1 MPQVSVVLP
10 AFNHEAYIAE
20 AIDSVLGQTL
30 ADFELI
36 IIDDGSQDR
45 TPDIISTFTDPRIRF
60 VRQANAGSHAT
71 INRGVGMATGRYVA
85 ILNSD
90 DRYTPDRLGRLL
102 AVAEARPGP
111 SFLVS
116 AVRLIDAGGQ
126 PITDPQH
133 WWLRMYAD
141 IHQQWRQHR
150 DPLAAL
156 MWGNLTVSTSNFFF
170 SRSLFDALGPLR
182 HYRYVL
188 DWEYALRAASALPD
202 CFVYLDD
209 AALLD
214 YRLHGNN
221 TILGG
226 AIRNHLEAAHIIRSA
241 LQRRDG
247 GAMRTPLWRLHYL
260 QRFLRRKEVA
270 TREHQLKVQHAALTS
285 QASQL
290 QIMTD
295 EKEKIRI
302 YKDELEIRLAA
313 TADQLAEQE
322 QARVYLEQKRTQ
334 LEQAITAAI
343 SAQHTL
349 QQAHQATQAQLQTS
363 ESARHRQAAE
373 LAQAQHVLQAMQSS
387 TSWRITQPLRW
398 AGRQKIRLANGRL
411 ALRLL
416 GQRHQGYARLIP
428 HAVAILLRSGPT
440 GLRAWLRSA
449 IMAAPPPVPGQP
461 EQATDP
467 YQAWI
472 TAQASRVESL
482 RAQLPERLAALP
494 AKPVFSVVISSRDLP
509 LAAWDETLTTVQQQ
523 CYPMLEVCLAEPLN
537 ASDEWRQ
544 WCSRHAT
551 DDPRIKTGG
560 QTASG
565 DFVLPLAAGDK
576 LMPHALLAF
585 AEYLAQHPDA
595 AVIYSDEDKF
605 DVHGQRQQPLFKPD
619 WSPTLACIQNYIGH
633 ALCVRRDLF
642 AACGA
647 MGRNIDGANGYDLV
661 LRLSE
666 QARPHHLADVL
677 YHQRLDAT
685 GHDPAA
691 SQAMHEAGKRAVAA
705 HLARR
710 YPQQF
715 LRVDDGDYLFT
726 YDPRFVARPARV
738 SIIIPTKD
746 KIDLLAVCLDSIL
759 QKTRWPDYE
768 ILVLD
773 NNSTEAETFTY
784 FERICAQDSRVRVIP
799 APYKFNWS
807 FLNNFGVRHATG
819 DVLLFLNNDTE
830 LISPDWLER
839 LVETTSLSDVG
850 TVGAQLYYEDGT
862 LQHVGVV
869 VGMGGW
875 ADHVYKGTMLAN
887 SPSPFIAN
895 ALTRNVLASTGA
907 CVAIERSKFE
917 QLGGFDEAFEI
928 CGSDVELGI
937 RAHQRGLQN
946 LCLAPVKLRHFE
958 SKTRGSEVP
967 EVDFIQSDLKYAPY
981 RLGGDPFYNPNLA
994 RYQSTPEVSSEIK

>member
-10 AFNHEAYIAE
+10 AYNHEAYIAE
-20 AIDSVLGQTL
+20 AINSVLGQTL

-60 VRQANAGSHAT
+60 VRQANAGSHST
-71 INRGVGMATGRYVA
+71 INRGIGMATGRYVA

-90 DRYTPDRLGRLL
+90 DRYMPDRLARLL
-102 AVAEARPGP
+102 EFAEARPNP
-111 SFLVS
+111 CFLVS
-116 AVRLIDAGGQ
+116 AVRLIDADGQ

-141 IHQQWRQHR
+141 IHRQWSQHR
-150 DPLAAL
+150 DPIAAL

-170 SRSLFDALGPLR
+170 SRSLFDTLGPLR
-182 HYRYVL
+182 HYCYVL
-188 DWEYALRAASALPD
+188 DWEYALRAASTLPD
-202 CFVYLDD
+202 CFVYLDE
-209 AALLD
+209 ATLLD

-226 AIRNHLEAAHIIRSA
+226 AIRNHIEAAHIIRSA
-241 LQRRDG
+241 LQRLNG
-247 GAMRTPLWRLHYL
+247 GAMRNPLWRLNYL
-260 QRFLRRKEVA
+260 LRFLRRKEVA
-270 TREHQLKVQHAALTS
+270 TREHQLKLKNAELAA
-285 QASQL
+285 QATQL
-290 QIMTD
+290 QVMTE

-302 YKDELEIRLAA
+302 YKDELELRFAA
-313 TADQLAEQE
+313 TAEQLAEQQ
-322 QARVYLEQKRTQ
+322 QARAYLEQNRTQ
-334 LEQAITAAI
+334 LEQAIMATLR
-343 SAQHTL
+343 AQQTL
-349 QQAHQATQAQLQTS
+349 QQAHQAAQTQLQAS
-363 ESARHRQAAE
+363 ESARNRQATE
-373 LAQAQHVLQAMQSS
+373 LAQALHALQAMQAS
-387 TSWRITQPLRW
+387 TSWRITAPLRW
-398 AGRQKIRLANGRL
+398 AGRQKIRLTNGRL

-416 GQRHQGYARLIP
+416 AQRHHGYARIVP
-428 HAVAILLRSGPT
+428 HAAAILLRSGPN

-449 IMAAPPPVPGQP
+449 INGVPPPNPNQPGL
-461 EQATDP
+461 AIAP

-472 TAQASRVESL
+472 SAQAARIESL
-482 RAQLPERLAALP
+482 RMQLPERLAALP
-494 AKPVFSVVISSRDLP
+494 VKPVFSVLIFHRDVALSA
-509 LAAWDETLTTVQQQ
+509 LGETLTSVQQQ
-523 CYPMLEVCLAEPLN
+523 FYPLQEIRLAQPATASAEWSQMLGQRA
-537 ASDEWRQ
+537 A
-544 WCSRHAT
+544 
-551 DDPRIKTGG
+551 DDPRIKTDGHA
-560 QTASG
+560 ASG
-565 DFVLPLAAGDK
+565 DFILLMAAGDK
-576 LMPHALLAF
+576 LMPHALQVF
-585 AEYLAQHPDA
+585 AEYLAKHPDA
-595 AVIYSDEDKF
+595 GVIYSDEDKF
-605 DVHGQRQQPLFKPD
+605 DAKGQRVLPLFKPD
-619 WSPTLACIQNYIGH
+619 WSPMLACIQNYVGH

-642 AACGA
+642 AASGA
-647 MGRNIDGANGYDLV
+647 LDRKIDGASGYDLM

-666 QARPHHLADVL
+666 QALPHHLPDVL
-677 YHQRLDAT
+677 YHQRLDAAPGET
-685 GHDPAA
+685 AS
-691 SQAMHEAGKRAVAA
+691 SQAMHEAGRQAVAA

-710 YPQQF
+710 YPLQF

-726 YDPRFVARPARV
+726 YDPRFIARPARV

-746 KIDLLAVCLDSIL
+746 KIDLLAVCLESIL

-773 NNSTEAETFTY
+773 NNSTEADSFDY
-784 FERICAQDSRVRVIP
+784 FERIAAQDARVRVIP

-819 DVLLFLNNDTE
+819 DVLVFLNNDTE

-839 LVETTSLSDVG
+839 LVETTTLPDVG

-875 ADHVYKGTMLAN
+875 ADHVYKGTVLAN
-887 SPSPFIAN
+887 IPSPFIAN

-937 RAHQRGLQN
+937 RAHKRGMQN
-946 LCLAPVKLRHFE
+946 LYLAPVKLRHFE
-958 SKTRGSEVP
+958 SKTRGSDVP

-981 RLGGDPFYNPNLA
+981 RLGGDPFYNPNLS
-994 RYQSTPEVSSEIK
+994 RYHSTPEVSTEKK

>member
-10 AFNHEAYIAE
+10 AYNHEAYIAE
-20 AIDSVLGQTL
+20 AIDSVLGQSL

-60 VRQANAGSHAT
+60 VRQANVGSHAA
-71 INRGVGMATGRYVA
+71 INRGIGMATGRYVA

-90 DRYTPDRLGRLL
+90 DRYMPDRLARLL
-102 AVAEARPGP
+102 DVAEARSNPC
-111 SFLVS
+111 FLVS
-116 AVRLIDAGGQ
+116 AVRLIDADGQ
-126 PITDPQH
+126 PITDPQN

-141 IHQQWRQHR
+141 IHRQWSQHR
-150 DPLAAL
+150 DPVAAL

-188 DWEYALRAASALPD
+188 DWEYALRAASTLPD
-202 CFVYLDD
+202 CFVYLDE
-209 AALLD
+209 ATLLD

-226 AIRNHLEAAHIIRSA
+226 VIRNHIEASHIIRSA
-241 LQRRDG
+241 LQRLDG
-247 GAMRTPLWRLHYL
+247 EAMRKPLWRLHYL

-270 TREHQLKVQHAALTS
+270 TREHQLKLQNADLTALATE
-285 QASQL
+285 L
-290 QIMTD
+290 KVMTD
-295 EKEKIRI
+295 EKEKIRL
-302 YKDELEIRLAA
+302 YKDQLELRFAA
-313 TADQLAEQE
+313 TTDQLAEQ
-322 QARVYLEQKRTQ
+322 QQVRANLEQNRTQ
-334 LEQAITAAI
+334 LEQAILATLR
-343 SAQHTL
+343 AQQTL
-349 QQAHQATQAQLQTS
+349 EQAHQATQAQLQASELTS
-363 ESARHRQAAE
+363 NIQAAQ
-373 LAQAQHVLQAMQSS
+373 LAQALYELQAMQAS
-387 TSWRITQPLRW
+387 TSWRITAPLRW
-398 AGRQKIRLANGRL
+398 GGRQKIRLERGRL

-416 GQRHQGYARLIP
+416 GQRHHGYARLIP
-428 HAVAILLRSGPT
+428 QAAAILLRSGPT
-440 GLRAWLRSA
+440 GIRAWLRSA
-449 IMAAPPPVPGQP
+449 ITATPHIAPSQPVLAADAYQTWVAV
-461 EQATDP
+461 QAG
-467 YQAWI
+467 
-472 TAQASRVESL
+472 RVELL
-482 RAQLPERLAALP
+482 RAQLPERLATLP
-494 AKPVFSVVISSRDLP
+494 AKPVFSVVISCTDVT
-509 LAAWDETLTTVQQQ
+509 LAALDETLTTVQQQ
-523 CYPMLEVCLAEPLN
+523 LYPMLEMCLADPVS
-537 ASDEWRQ
+537 APPEWSQLLSQR
-544 WCSRHAT
+544 AI
-551 DDPRIKTGG
+551 DDPRIKSGG

-585 AEYLAQHPDA
+585 AEYLRQHPDA
-595 AVIYSDEDKF
+595 SMIYSDEDKF
-605 DVHGQRQQPLFKPD
+605 DAHGQRVQPLFKPD
-619 WSPTLACIQNYIGH
+619 WSPTLACIQNYVSH
-633 ALCVRRDLF
+633 ALCVRSDLF

-647 MGRNIDGANGYDLV
+647 MGRDIDGAYGYDLV

-666 QARPHHLADVL
+666 HARPHHLPDVL
-677 YHQRLDAT
+677 YHQRLGSLSSET
-685 GHDPAA
+685 VA
-691 SQAMHEAGKRAVAA
+691 SQAMHEAGKQAVAA

-726 YDPRFVARPARV
+726 YDPRFIARPARV

-773 NNSTEAETFTY
+773 NNSSEADTFTY
-784 FERICAQDSRVRVIP
+784 FERISAQDARVRVIP

-819 DVLLFLNNDTE
+819 EILVFLNNDTE
-830 LISPDWLER
+830 LITPDWLER
-839 LVETTSLSDVG
+839 LVETTSLPDVG
-850 TVGAQLYYEDGT
+850 TVGVQLYYEDGT
-862 LQHVGVV
+862 LQHAGVV

-875 ADHVYKGTMLAN
+875 ADHVYKGTTLAN

-937 RAHQRGLQN
+937 RAHKRGMQN
-946 LCLAPVKLRHFE
+946 LYLAPVKLRHFE
-958 SKTRGSEVP
+958 SKTRGSDVP

-981 RLGGDPFYNPNLA
+981 RLGGDPFYNPNLS
-994 RYQSTPEVSSEIK
+994 RFQSTPEVSTETK